1 MLLGLLMVNL
11 YISYDVWSLRPNLA
25 DLKFP
30 NGQSMI
36 NSQPL
41 AVNPVVTEQVSDDFD
56 YEVIGYRASSGQRS
70 SVVLKKNNQEY
81 VIQEGELL
89 DNRYTLTTVEKD
101 KITFSAS
108 GRVFEIENRVGQ

>member
-11 YISYDVWSLRPNLA
+11 YISYDVWSLRPSLA

-101 KITFSAS
+101 KITFTAS